1 MTNKELLINYLTK
14 KPNKEE
20 TWYDLA
26 VKFDIGDDTLSK
38 VQRSKKANDIWR
50 RFIAKGL
57 KSLQEPTETKRLF
70 YDIETSPNIGFFWQP
85 GHKVS
90 IGYEN
95 IIQERA
101 IICISW
107 KWQGEDKVY
116 SVKWNKGD
124 DKKLLQDFIKEFN
137 KAHVVVGHNVKGY
150 DTKFLMGR
158 AIYHGLEIDTNFKQ
172 EDTLLMAKNIFR
184 LNSNRLDYV
193 AKYLNVGGKI
203 HTSYDLWKDIVLKNC
218 SKSMNTMVNY
228 CENDVLILEK
238 VYNKLINYTKKKGK

>member
-1 MTNKELLINYLTK
+1 MTNKELLINFLTK
-14 KPNKEE
+14 KPNKDNK
-20 TWYDLA
+20 TWYELA
-26 VKFDIGDDTLSK
+26 VIFNIAEGKTK
-38 VQRSKKANDIWR
+38 EQRAKAANDIYRGFVR
-50 RFIAKGL
+50 RGL
-57 KSLQEPTETKRLF
+57 KQLSQPTEIKRLF

-85 GHKVS
+85 GHKIS

-101 IICISW
+101 VICISW
-107 KWQGEDKVY
+107 KWQGEDKVH

-124 DKKLLQDFIKEFN
+124 DKKLLQDFIQEFN

-158 AIYHGLEIDTNFKQ
+158 AVYHGLEVDTNFKQ
-172 EDTLLMAKNIFR
+172 EDTLLMARNIFR

-193 AKYLNVGGKI
+193 AKYLGVGGKTD
-203 HTSYDLWKDIVLKNC
+203 TSYNLWKDIVLKNC
-218 SKSMNTMVNY
+218 SKSMNTMINY